1 MNNEVKV
8 FQNLE
13 FGSVR
18 TVNIDGA
25 PWFVGKDV
33 ANILGYSNSR
43 KAIGDHVDDEDKVI
57 TKCNTIRGVQNIAII
72 NESGLYSLILSSKL
86 PSAKRFKRWVTSEIL
101 PSIRKDAFVSAFAGF
116 KDMIR
121 PDWTVKDTTGWKS
134 VYVMLFNDKSV
145 KIGISQNVRAR
156 ANTLQSSSG
165 KQVEDYLYSPMCS
178 NPEEVEKLLHS
189 EFRDKKIKSEWFAVD
204 FGEAKSCLMEIFGEN
219 ALFEE
224 RDFSKQNAF
233 INFLKHNFIGTPRV
247 I

>member
-86 PSAKRFKRWVTSEIL
+86 PSAKRFKRWVASEIL

-134 VYVMLFNDKSV
+134 VYAMLFNDKSV

-178 NPEEVEKLLHS
+178 NPEEVEKTAS
-189 EFRDKKIKSEWFAVD
+189 
-204 FGEAKSCLMEIFGEN
+204 
-219 ALFEE
+219 
-224 RDFSKQNAF
+224 
-233 INFLKHNFIGTPRV
+233 
-247 I
+247 

>member
-1 MNNEVKV
+1 MNELKI
-8 FQNLE
+8 FQSAE
-13 FGSVR
+13 FGNVR
-18 TVNIDGA
+18 AVTINGE

-33 ANILGYSNSR
+33 AEALGYSDLN
-43 KAIGDHVDDEDKVI
+43 KAVAMHVDEEDKVNNK
-57 TKCNTIRGVQNIAII
+57 TALSLGQRGGWLI
-72 NESGLYSLILSSKL
+72 NESGLYSLIFSSKL
-86 PSAKRFKRWVTSEIL
+86 PSAKRFKRWVTSEVL
-101 PSIRKDAFVSAFAGF
+101 PAIRKDAFVSAFAGF
-116 KDMIR
+116 KDTIR
-121 PDWTVKDTTGWKS
+121 PDWTAKDTTGWKS

-189 EFRDKKIKSEWFAVD
+189 EFRDKKIKGEWFAID
-204 FGEAKSCLMEIFGEN
+204 FGEAKSCLMEVFGEN

-224 RDFSKQNAF
+224 HDFSKQNAF
-233 INFLKHNFIGTPRV
+233 IDFMKHEFIGAPRV

>member
-1 MNNEVKV
+1 MNELKI
-8 FQNLE
+8 FQSAE
-13 FGSVR
+13 FGNVR
-18 TVNIDGA
+18 TVSINGE
-25 PWFVGKDV
+25 PYFVGRDV
-33 ANILGYSNSR
+33 AKILGYANPNDALAKR
-43 KAIGDHVDDEDKVI
+43 VDEEDKVI
-57 TKCNTIRGVQNIAII
+57 TKCNTIRGVQNIVII

-121 PDWTVKDTTGWKS
+121 PDCTAKDTTGWKS

-189 EFRDKKIKSEWFAVD
+189 EFRDKKIKGEWFAVD
-204 FGEAKSCLMEIFGEN
+204 FGEAKSCLMEVFGES

-224 RDFSKQNAF
+224 HDFSKQNAF
-233 INFLKHNFIGTPRV
+233 IDFMKHEFIGAPRV

>member
-1 MNNEVKV
+1 MNELKI
-8 FQNLE
+8 FQSAE
-13 FGSVR
+13 FGNVR
-18 TVNIDGA
+18 TVSVNGE
-25 PWFVGKDV
+25 PWFIGKDV
-33 ANILGYSNSR
+33 TDILGYSNSR
-43 KAIGDHVDDEDKVI
+43 KAIGDHVDDEDKW
-57 TKCNTIRGVQNIAII
+57 TAKCDTIGGIQGLTAI
-72 NESGLYSLILSSKL
+72 NESGLYSLIFSSKL
-86 PSAKRFKRWVTSEIL
+86 PSAKRFKRWVTSEVL
-101 PSIRKDAFVSAFAGF
+101 PAIRKDVFVSAFAGF

-189 EFRDKKIKSEWFAVD
+189 EFRDKKIKGEWFAVD
-204 FGEAKSCLMEIFGEN
+204 FGEAKSCLMEVFGEN

-224 RDFSKQNAF
+224 HDFSKQNAF
-233 INFLKHNFIGTPRV
+233 IDFMKHEFIGAPRV